1 MEANAD
7 RMKSLVVAKYK
18 EDTLWTQLISPP
30 KWDVKVLDKSDNL
43 HAPWDWKLENAPGRE
58 AHTYLFEILDI
69 WHSQY
74 SWPEEIAFCQG
85 NPFDHDSLFLE
96 HLSDDS
102 IRTYG
107 DIYECPSDGGP
118 HMVNANLDELCL
130 RVGIK
135 PRSTYRF
142 IAGCQFRVTAGQIRQ
157 HPIEVYEFLLAY
169 SKLGTTPHCA
179 WTLERFLPTLF
190 GIL

>member
-1 MEANAD
+1 
-7 RMKSLVVAKYK
+7 MKVLVVAKYK
-18 EDTLWTQLISPP
+18 EDIEWLTLVPRERPNGFRIF
-30 KWDVKVLDKSDNL
+30 VYDKGDGAQFYDKCDFAYSLN
-43 HAPWDWKLENAPGRE
+43 NYPGRE
-58 AHTYLFEILDI
+58 AHTYMEHIVRLYYRPMADTV
-69 WHSQY
+69 
-74 SWPEEIAFCQG
+74 FCQG
-85 NPFDHDSLFLE
+85 APHPHDPLFLE

-130 RVGIK
+130 RVGVK

-142 IAGCQFRVTAGQIRQ
+142 IAGCQFRVTAEQIRQ